1 MESVRF
7 MMATM
12 AGDLFGVDG
21 KVVIITGG
29 LGQLGVQFGK
39 ALLERGARVAALDL
53 KGPVARAHE
62 AFSGWLDVGTLLCLE
77 ADVTDRSSLVAALEK
92 VEGSL
97 GTPSGLIN
105 AAAIDA
111 PPGADSADNAAFEE
125 YSERAWTT
133 TMNVNVTGTFLACQ
147 VFGAPMAAAGSGSII
162 NISSIYGLVAPDQ
175 RIYEYRRRRGED
187 FHKPIGYAASK
198 SAILNFSRYLAV
210 HWAAKGV
217 RVNTVTF
224 GGVWAAQD
232 PEFVEAYA
240 FRAPLGRMARPD
252 EYEGPIVF
260 LLSEASSY
268 MTGANL
274 VVDGGW
280 TAW

>member
-1 MESVRF
+1 MIVPF

-12 AGDLFGVDG
+12 AQDLFAVDG
-21 KVVIITGG
+21 KVVVITGG
-29 LGQLGVQFGK
+29 LGNLGTQFGK
-39 ALLERGARVAALDL
+39 ALLERGARVVALDL
-53 KGPVARAHE
+53 GGALRRTAAAFGPWADSDQLA
-62 AFSGWLDVGTLLCLE
+62 CLE
-77 ADVTDRSSLVAALEK
+77 ADVTDRSSLVDALGQ
-92 VEGSL
+92 VERL
-97 GTPSGLIN
+97 FGTPAGLVN
-105 AAAIDA
+105 AAAVDA
-111 PPGADSADNAAFEE
+111 PPGASSDDNPAFED
-125 YSERAWTT
+125 YSEIAWQT

-147 VFGAPMAAAGSGSII
+147 VFGAAMAAAGIGSIV

-175 RIYEYRRRRGED
+175 RIYEYRRVRGEE
-187 FHKPIGYAASK
+187 FYKSIAYAASK
-198 SAILNFSRYLAV
+198 SAVLNLSRYLAV
-210 HWAAKGV
+210 HWAERGV

-224 GGVWAAQD
+224 GGVFAGQD

-240 FRAPLGRMARPD
+240 SRTPMARMANAA

>member
-1 MESVRF
+1 

-12 AGDLFGVDG
+12 ARDLFAVDG

-53 KGPVARAHE
+53 QNPVARAPD
-62 AFSGWLDVGTLLCLE
+62 AFEGWLDQGNLLCLA
-77 ADVTDRSSLVAALEK
+77 ADVTDRSSLVRALEE
-92 VEGSL
+92 VEGKF

-111 PPGADSADNAAFEE
+111 PPGSDSVENPAFEE
-125 YSERAWTT
+125 YSERAWTAT
-133 TMNVNVTGTFLACQ
+133 INVTVTGTFLACQ
-147 VFGAPMAAAGSGSII
+147 VFGAPMAEAGRGSII

-198 SAILNFSRYLAV
+198 SAILNVSRYLAV
-210 HWAAKGV
+210 HWADKGV

-232 PEFVEAYA
+232 PEFLEAYA
-240 FRAPLGRMARPD
+240 SRAPLGRMAQPA
-252 EYEGPIVF
+252 EYEGPILF